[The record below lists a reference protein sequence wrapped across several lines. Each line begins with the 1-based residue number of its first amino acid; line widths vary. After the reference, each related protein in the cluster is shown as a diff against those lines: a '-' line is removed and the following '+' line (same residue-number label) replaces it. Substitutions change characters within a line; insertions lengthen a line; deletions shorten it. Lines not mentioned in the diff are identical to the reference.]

1 MPIRE
6 PKTDMLSTAQ
16 PTIETAA
23 EQYNFL
29 FSDFLLPNS
38 DGQKMIN
45 TIEKPILATG
55 DGLEEGNLIHV
66 FDSQEAFDAWAR
78 GTDFAERLAKID
90 FIIADTRHQREMQ
103 IGTPEPSPVGP
114 KLVSNK
120 SLDELSSKPSSQTST
135 ASSTEVVDRAP
146 AAIIYEEENYQ
157 GQWYP
162 VSATAIPNLANVEM
176 YNKVSSLK
184 VSGICLLTDQT
195 YFNGMR
201 LYIIGSPMVEV
212 PSLKAWGFDKVAASA
227 IIV

>member
-1 MPIRE
+1 MNG
-6 PKTDMLSTAQ
+6 SA
-16 PTIETAA
+16 
-23 EQYNFL
+23 
-29 FSDFLLPNS
+29 
-38 DGQKMIN
+38 
-45 TIEKPILATG
+45 
-55 DGLEEGNLIHV
+55 
-66 FDSQEAFDAWAR
+66 
-78 GTDFAERLAKID
+78 
-90 FIIADTRHQREMQ
+90 
-103 IGTPEPSPVGP
+103 
-114 KLVSNK
+114 
-120 SLDELSSKPSSQTST
+120 
-135 ASSTEVVDRAP
+135 DRAP

>member
-1 MPIRE
+1 MTRE
-6 PKTDMLSTAQ
+6 PKTDMLSTATS
-16 PTIETAA
+16 TIETAA

-45 TIEKPILATG
+45 AIETPILATG

-66 FDSQEAFDAWAR
+66 FDSQEAFDSWAR
-78 GTDFAERLAKID
+78 GTDFADRLAKID

-103 IGTPEPSPVGP
+103 IGTPEPSAVGP
-114 KLVSNK
+114 KVVSNK
-120 SLDELSSKPSSQTST
+120 SLEDLSTKQSSRTSM
-135 ASSTEVVDRAP
+135 ASMHGSPERAP

-212 PSLKAWGFDKVAASA
+212 PSLRAWGFDKIAASA

>member
-1 MPIRE
+1 MTK
-6 PKTDMLSTAQ
+6 KTMLSTAHS
-16 PTIETAA
+16 TIDTAAAA

-29 FSDFLLPNS
+29 FSDFLLPHS
-38 DGQKMIN
+38 DGQKMISS
-45 TIEKPILATG
+45 IETPILATG

-66 FDSQEAFDAWAR
+66 FDSQEAFEAWAR
-78 GTDFAERLAKID
+78 TTEYAERLAKID
-90 FIIADTRHQREMQ
+90 FIIADTRRQREMQ
-103 IGTPEPSPVGP
+103 IGTPEEPAQGP
-114 KLVSNK
+114 RLVSNK
-120 SLDELSSKPSSQTST
+120 SFEQLSAP
-135 ASSTEVVDRAP
+135 VVRKDVAHDRAP
-146 AAIIYEEENYQ
+146 AAIIYEEENFQ

-176 YNKVSSLK
+176 HNKVSSLK

-212 PSLKAWGFDKVAASA
+212 PSLRSWGFDKVAASA

>member
-1 MPIRE
+1 
-6 PKTDMLSTAQ
+6 MLRTAQ
-16 PTIETAA
+16 SRIDTAA

-38 DGQKMIN
+38 DGQKMIHS
-45 TIEKPILATG
+45 IESPILATG
-55 DGLEEGNLIHV
+55 EGLDEGNLIHV
-66 FDSQEAFDAWAR
+66 FDSQEAFEAWAR
-78 GTDFAERLAKID
+78 GTEFANRLAKID

-103 IGTPEPSPVGP
+103 IGSPAPSAVGP
-114 KLVSNK
+114 KLVSNR
-120 SLDELSSKPSSQTST
+120 SFDQLSTPAVQTSSHRA
-135 ASSTEVVDRAP
+135 ASSPDRAP
-146 AAIIYEEENYQ
+146 AAIIYEGENYQ

-212 PSLKAWGFDKVAASA
+212 PSLRSWGFEKLAASA

>member
-1 MPIRE
+1 MIRE

-45 TIEKPILATG
+45 TIETPILATG

-120 SLDELSSKPSSQTST
+120 SLDELSAKPSSQTSIKPNDGG
-135 ASSTEVVDRAP
+135 ADRAP